1 MAQTRS
7 RTRKKKKGEEVEET
21 GEQQQ
26 QQQKREEAAVEGGQ
40 NKPEVG
46 QDVPMR
52 KISIEKTVINIG
64 VGKSG
69 EAVER
74 ARRVLEQITA
84 QKPAS
89 RKAKNSIRDFGTHK
103 GQPIGLVVTA
113 RGEERCKELI
123 KRLLIARENKM
134 NQSSFDDRG
143 SVSFGLKEHIEIP
156 GIRYD
161 PEIGIWGM
169 NVSVL
174 LQRPGSRVARRLRK
188 SASLGK
194 SHVVSKEEAVE
205 YFKREFEVVVE

>member
-1 MAQTRS
+1 MMAKQDTKRPTRGEA
-7 RTRKKKKGEEVEET
+7 KKPERVEE
-21 GEQQQ
+21 
-26 QQQKREEAAVEGGQ
+26 K
-40 NKPEVG
+40 VG
-46 QDVPMR
+46 QPDMR
-52 KISIEKTVINIG
+52 GISVGKVVVNIG

-89 RKAKNSIRDFGTHK
+89 RRAKKSIRDFGTHK
-103 GQPIGLVVTA
+103 GEPIGLVVTA
-113 RGEERCKELI
+113 RGQEKCKDLLT
-123 KRLLIARENKM
+123 RLLAARERKLNG
-134 NQSSFDDRG
+134 SSFDDRG

-174 LQRPGSRVARRLRK
+174 LERPGYRVSRRLRR
-188 SASLGK
+188 SSRVGK
-194 SHVVSKEEAVE
+194 SQVVTKDEAME
-205 YFKREFEVVVE
+205 HFKREFGVTIE

>member
-1 MAQTRS
+1 MASTE
-7 RTRKKKKGEEVEET
+7 TKKK
-21 GEQQQ
+21 
-26 QQQKREEAAVEGGQ
+26 AVAGG
-40 NKPEVG
+40 
-46 QDVPMR
+46 DMR
-52 KISIEKTVINIG
+52 KISIGKVVVNIG

-74 ARRVLEQITA
+74 ARKVLEQITS
-84 QKPAS
+84 QKPSS

-103 GQPIGLVVTA
+103 GEPIGLVVTT
-113 RGEERCKELI
+113 RGQEKCKDLLT
-123 KRLLIARENKM
+123 RLLIAREKKLNS
-134 NQSSFDDRG
+134 SSFDDRG

-174 LQRPGSRVARRLRK
+174 LHRPGFRVSRRLRK
-188 SASLGK
+188 TASIGK
-194 SHVVSKEEAVE
+194 SHVVSKEEAIE

>member
-1 MAQTRS
+1 LMAQPKT
-7 RTRKKKKGEEVEET
+7 RTRKKETEEKEGDATPAHGEERKSEEV
-21 GEQQQ
+21 
-26 QQQKREEAAVEGGQ
+26 A
-40 NKPEVG
+40 
-46 QDVPMR
+46 MR
-52 KISIEKTVINIG
+52 KIHIEKVVINIG

-74 ARRVLEQITA
+74 ARKVLEQITA

-89 RKAKNSIRDFGTHK
+89 RKSKKSIRDFGTHK
-103 GQPIGLVVTA
+103 GEPIGLIVTA
-113 RGEERCKELI
+113 RGQERSRELI

-156 GIRYD
+156 GVRYD

-174 LQRPGSRVARRLRK
+174 LQRPGSRVSRRLRK

-194 SHVVSKEEAVE
+194 SHVVTKEEAIE
-205 YFKREFEVVVE
+205 YFRREFEVVVE

>member
-1 MAQTRS
+1 MTKS
-7 RTRKKKKGEEVEET
+7 EV
-21 GEQQQ
+21 
-26 QQQKREEAAVEGGQ
+26 KRESDSG
-40 NKPEVG
+40 
-46 QDVPMR
+46 DMR
-52 KISIEKTVINIG
+52 KISIGKVVVNIG

-74 ARRVLEQITA
+74 ARKVLEQITA

-89 RKAKNSIRDFGTHK
+89 RKAKKSIRDFGTHQ
-103 GQPIGLVVTA
+103 GEPIGLVVTG
-113 RGEERCKELI
+113 RGQEKCKALI
-123 KRLLIARENKM
+123 TRLLIAREKKLNS
-134 NQSSFDDRG
+134 SSFDDRG

-156 GIRYD
+156 GVRYD

-174 LQRPGSRVARRLRK
+174 LERPGYRVSRRRRR

-194 SHVVSKEEAVE
+194 FHVITKDEAIE